1 MKNDASKT
9 LGEWTMKQHGTHRDL
24 QVGYSNHKQQPVSD
38 MSHTHRDF
46 SGFDASPS
54 LRRTPAF
61 TDKKGYN

>member
-9 LGEWTMKQHGTHRDL
+9 LGEWTMKQHDTHRAL

-46 SGFDASPS
+46 SGFDA
-54 LRRTPAF
+54 
-61 TDKKGYN
+61 